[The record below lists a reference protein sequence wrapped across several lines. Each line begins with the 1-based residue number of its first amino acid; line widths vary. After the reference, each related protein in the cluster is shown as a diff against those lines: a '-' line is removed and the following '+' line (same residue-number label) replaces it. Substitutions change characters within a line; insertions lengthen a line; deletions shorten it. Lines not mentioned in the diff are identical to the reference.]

1 MNIIVISSQLETLR
15 YSLDSIWRWRWQQW
29 WWWEWGWD
37 KDDISEWRCCTC
49 KLSASQGASCL
60 SNMSAMKMSKRNIQF
75 ASWLEVVSICHLA
88 NLTAP
93 QYDFRF
99 LYMSFLTGHMCI
111 ALAKSKSHTL
121 HHLNHFL
128 RAVDSLRRKGSP
140 YSRDR
145 IPAHALDCIPIQHSA
160 AASPFWGPAVHQSTA
175 LIPLGQW
182 DIRMFLLV
190 VARERRSTKP
200 IHKRMFEFGLF
211 HLGWCAEWYALQ
223 NMRFL
228 EKRKDP
234 CNYVEYIVD
243 KWINQVTHFHPCRI
257 NYCLSFLVV
266 TKMCLYLTAMTWW
279 NLQFPLPT
287 GKGAAQVHC
296 ATSHGAHPAKSTEA
310 TLEIWFSSWHVDVKD
325 LTTTP

>member
-1 MNIIVISSQLETLR
+1 MIVIRNSRSSASCHAAAKSAKDVGGSKHQWNIIAISSQLETLR

-211 HLGWCAEWYALQ
+211 IWDDVPSDTPSKTWD
-223 NMRFL
+223 FL
-228 EKRKDP
+228 KKGRTL
-234 CNYVEYIVD
+234 
-243 KWINQVTHFHPCRI
+243 VTMLNI
-257 NYCLSFLVV
+257 
-266 TKMCLYLTAMTWW
+266 
-279 NLQFPLPT
+279 
-287 GKGAAQVHC
+287 
-296 ATSHGAHPAKSTEA
+296 
-310 TLEIWFSSWHVDVKD
+310 
-325 LTTTP
+325 